1 MQPQTTTTIS
11 MKEVESKLDQLI
23 SIVKE
28 GGDVY
33 MDGNKVG
40 TAVVLS
46 SYRSS

>member
-1 MQPQTTTTIS
+1 

-46 SYRSS
+46 SYKSS